1 VSIKHKVGQLD
12 VAVARFHVVTIVNPA
27 ISNSAERAPSVL
39 NRMAARGPR
48 YRVGLVPSATSR
60 RWDFSDEPGSWCTE
74 SFDISG
80 QHSMQEILD
89 HVAGRRLVVPISVS
103 QAGEYL
109 CVACDHGLG
118 DSHFIWE
125 VCAALTHGSTDTGF
139 VEPLAAPTMTNPLVS
154 ALFDAA
160 KSTPRLFV
168 RAAAIGLWRRA
179 WSFFRSRVVALVDRL
194 RVVQSRPAGDQD
206 ERYVAVWSKSDPG
219 FIEELR
225 RYRDAKHPSASVNAI
240 LMLSICRALQECG
253 ASLHDE
259 LEVLVD
265 LRRFLPRDNFTFA
278 NFATVTRVNI
288 GTQPSVE
295 EFSASLRLT
304 VGSLNQLFILT
315 GYLAV
320 DRVRMLFARRTR
332 KTEPPVCRPAKS
344 AQSILTISNV
354 SKTPSFA
361 KIAWARPDDAEI
373 ACAALPKSQSHIGI
387 FINITPNGSV
397 QLTASFYASHID
409 KLLVARG
416 LSRALS
422 SVALKQRPETISEP
436 YTSCSPEHS
445 LRTKA

>member
-1 VSIKHKVGQLD
+1 MSIKHKVGQLD
-12 VAVARFHVVTIVNPA
+12 VGAARLHVVTIVKPA

-39 NRMAARGPR
+39 KRMAARGPR
-48 YRVGLVPSATSR
+48 YRVGLVPSITNR
-60 RWDFSDEPGSWCTE
+60 RWDFSDEPGSWCTQ
-74 SFDISG
+74 SLDISG

-89 HVAGRRLVVPISVS
+89 HVVGHRSVAPISVS

-125 VCAALTHGSTDTGF
+125 VCAALTHGNTDTGF
-139 VEPLAAPTMTNPLVS
+139 VEPLAAATTTNPFVS

-160 KSTPRLFV
+160 KSTPRLFA
-168 RAAAIGLWRRA
+168 RTAIGLWKPA
-179 WSFFRSRVVALVDRL
+179 WSFFRSYLVALVNRP
-194 RVVQSRPAGDQD
+194 RAVPSRPAGDQD

-219 FIEELR
+219 FIEEVR
-225 RYRDAKHPSASVNAI
+225 RYRDSKHPSASVNAI

-253 ASLHDE
+253 ASLHDD

-278 NFATVTRVNI
+278 NFHTITRLDI
-288 GTQPSVE
+288 GSQPSVE
-295 EFSASLRLT
+295 EFSESLRLK
-304 VGSLNQLFILT
+304 VASLDQLFKLA

-320 DRVRMLFARRTR
+320 NRVRMLFARRSR
-332 KTEPPVCRPAKS
+332 ETERPLCRPAKS
-344 AQSILTISNV
+344 AQSILTISDV
-354 SKTPSFA
+354 SKTPALA
-361 KIAWARPDDAEI
+361 KVAWVRPDDVEI
-373 ACAALPKSQSHIGI
+373 ASTAPPTGQSHISI

-422 SVALKQRPETISEP
+422 SVTLGQRPEPTSEP

-445 LRTKA
+445 LRIKA

>member
-1 VSIKHKVGQLD
+1 
-12 VAVARFHVVTIVNPA
+12 
-27 ISNSAERAPSVL
+27 
-39 NRMAARGPR
+39 
-48 YRVGLVPSATSR
+48 
-60 RWDFSDEPGSWCTE
+60 
-74 SFDISG
+74 
-80 QHSMQEILD
+80 MQEILD
-89 HVAGRRLVVPISVS
+89 HVVGRRSVAPISVS

-125 VCAALTHGSTDTGF
+125 VCAALTHGNTDTGF

-160 KSTPRLFV
+160 KSTPRLLFI
-168 RAAAIGLWRRA
+168 RAAAIGLWKPG
-179 WSFFRSRVVALVDRL
+179 WSFFRSNAVALVNRL
-194 RVVQSRPAGDQD
+194 RVVPSRPAGDQD

-219 FIEELR
+219 FIDEVR
-225 RYRDAKHPSASVNAI
+225 RYRDSKHPRASVNAI

-259 LEVLVD
+259 LRVLVD

-278 NFATVTRVNI
+278 NFVAVARMNI

-295 EFSASLRLT
+295 EFSASLRQT
-304 VGSLNQLFILT
+304 VGSLNQLFTLAE
-315 GYLAV
+315 YLAV

-332 KTEPPVCRPAKS
+332 KTKPPLCRPAKS
-344 AQSILTISNV
+344 AQSILTISDV
-354 SKTPSFA
+354 SKTPSLA

-373 ACAALPKSQSHIGI
+373 ASAAQPGDQSHISI

-422 SVALKQRPETISEP
+422 SVALKQRPEPEP
-436 YTSCSPEHS
+436 SATC
-445 LRTKA
+445 R

>member
-1 VSIKHKVGQLD
+1 MSIKHKVGQLD
-12 VAVARFHVVTIVNPA
+12 VAFARLHVVTIVKPV
-27 ISNSAERAPSVL
+27 ISNSAERAPGVL

-60 RWDFSDEPGSWCTE
+60 RWDFSDEPGSWCTQ

-89 HVAGRRLVVPISVS
+89 HVTGRRLVVPISVS

-109 CVACDHGLG
+109 CVACDHGIG
-118 DSHFIWE
+118 DSHIFWE
-125 VCAALTHGSTDTGF
+125 VCAALTHGGTDTGF

-160 KSTPRLFV
+160 KSTPWLFV
-168 RAAAIGLWRRA
+168 RAAIGLWKPA
-179 WSFFRSRVVALVDRL
+179 WSFFRSYVVALVNRL
-194 RVVQSRPAGDQD
+194 RMVPSRPAGDQD

-219 FIEELR
+219 FIEEVR
-225 RYRDAKHPSASVNAI
+225 RYRDSKHPSASVNAI

-278 NFATVTRVNI
+278 NFVIGTRMNI
-288 GTQPSVE
+288 GAQPSVE

-304 VGSLNQLFILT
+304 VGSLNQLFA
-315 GYLAV
+315 LAKHLAAN
-320 DRVRMLFARRTR
+320 RVRKLFARRTR
-332 KTEPPVCRPAKS
+332 KTEPPLRRPAKS
-344 AQSILTISNV
+344 AQSILTISDV
-354 SKTPSFA
+354 SKSPPLA

-373 ACAALPKSQSHIGI
+373 ASAAPPADQSHITI

-422 SVALKQRPETISEP
+422 SVALKQRPEPISEP
-436 YTSCSPEHS
+436 YTSCPPEHS

>member
-1 VSIKHKVGQLD
+1 MSIKHKVGQLD
-12 VAVARFHVVTIVNPA
+12 VAVARLHVVTIVKPA

-60 RWDFSDEPGSWCTE
+60 RWDFSDEPGSWCTQ

-80 QHSMQEILD
+80 QHSTQEILD
-89 HVAGRRLVVPISVS
+89 HVVGHRLVVPISVS

-125 VCAALTHGSTDTGF
+125 VCAALTHGNSDTGF

-168 RAAAIGLWRRA
+168 KDAIGLLKPA
-179 WSFFRSRVVALVDRL
+179 WSFFRSYVVALINRPHVAP
-194 RVVQSRPAGDQD
+194 SRPTGDQD
-206 ERYVAVWSKSDPG
+206 EKYVAVWSKSDPG
-219 FIEELR
+219 FIEEVR
-225 RYRDAKHPSASVNAI
+225 RYRDSKHPNASVNAI
-240 LMLSICRALQECG
+240 LILGICRALQECG

-265 LRRFLPRDNFTFA
+265 LRRFLPGDNFTFA
-278 NFATVTRVNI
+278 NFVTVTRMNI

-304 VGSLNQLFILT
+304 VGSLNQLFTLA

-320 DRVRMLFARRTR
+320 NRVRMRFARRTR
-332 KTEPPVCRPAKS
+332 KTEPPLRRPAKS
-344 AQSILTISNV
+344 AQSILTISDV
-354 SKTPSFA
+354 SKSPSLA

-373 ACAALPKSQSHIGI
+373 ASAAPPTDQSHISI

-422 SVALKQRPETISEP
+422 SVALKQRPEPI
-436 YTSCSPEHS
+436 
-445 LRTKA
+445 

>member
-1 VSIKHKVGQLD
+1 VTIKHKVGQLD
-12 VAVARFHVVTIVNPA
+12 AAVTRQTIVTIVKPV
-27 ISNSAERAPSVL
+27 ISNSAECAPSVL

-48 YRVGLVPSATSR
+48 YRVGLASSAASR
-60 RWDFSDEPGSWCTE
+60 RWDFSDEPGSRCTQ

-80 QHSMQEILD
+80 LHSTQEILD
-89 HVAGRRLVVPISVS
+89 HVVGRRLVVPISVS

-125 VCAALTHGSTDTGF
+125 VCAALTHGNTDTGF

-154 ALFDAA
+154 ALFAAA

-168 RAAAIGLWRRA
+168 RAAATGPWKPGWR
-179 WSFFRSRVVALVDRL
+179 FFRRYVAALVNRL
-194 RVVQSRPAGDQD
+194 RVVPSRRAGDQD

-219 FIEELR
+219 FIEEVR
-225 RYRDAKHPSASVNAI
+225 RYRDSKHPSASVNAI

-278 NFATVTRVNI
+278 NFHTITRMNI

-295 EFSASLRLT
+295 EFSASLRLK
-304 VGSLNQLFILT
+304 VGSPNQLFALA

-320 DRVRMLFARRTR
+320 NRVRKLFARRTR
-332 KTEPPVCRPAKS
+332 KTEPPLCRPAQS
-344 AQSILTISNV
+344 AHTILTISDV
-354 SKTPSFA
+354 SKSPSHA

-373 ACAALPKSQSHIGI
+373 ASAAPPTGQSHISI

-422 SVALKQRPETISEP
+422 SVALKQRPEPISVP
-436 YTSCSPEHS
+436 HTV
-445 LRTKA
+445 

>member
-1 VSIKHKVGQLD
+1 VSVKHRVGQFD
-12 VAVARFHVVTIVNPA
+12 VAAAGSHVVTIVKPA
-27 ISNSAERAPSVL
+27 ISDSAERAPSVL

-48 YRVGLVPSATSR
+48 YRVGLVPSSTSR
-60 RWDFSDEPGSWCTE
+60 RWDFSHEPGSWCTQ
-74 SFDISG
+74 SLDISG
-80 QHSMQEILD
+80 QHTMQEILD
-89 HVAGRRLVVPISVS
+89 HVLGQRPVVPISIS

-125 VCAALTHGSTDTGF
+125 VCAALTHGNTDTGF
-139 VEPLAAPTMTNPLVS
+139 VEPLAAPTTTNPLVS

-168 RAAAIGLWRRA
+168 RAAIGLWKPA
-179 WSFFRSRVVALVDRL
+179 CSFFRSYVVALVGRP
-194 RVVQSRPAGDQD
+194 RVAPSSPTGDQD
-206 ERYVAVWSKSDPG
+206 EKYVAVWSKSDPG
-219 FIEELR
+219 FIEEVR
-225 RYRDAKHPSASVNAI
+225 RYRDSKHPSASVNAI
-240 LMLSICRALQECG
+240 LMLSIYRGLQECG
-253 ASLHDE
+253 ASLPDE

-278 NFATVTRVNI
+278 NFAAVARMNI
-288 GTQPSVE
+288 GTQLSVE

-304 VGSLNQLFILT
+304 VGSLNQLFTLAE
-315 GYLAV
+315 YLAV
-320 DRVRMLFARRTR
+320 DRVRMLARRTR

-344 AQSILTISNV
+344 AQPSLAISNV

-373 ACAALPKSQSHIGI
+373 ACAAPPKSQSHIGI
-387 FINITPNGSV
+387 FINITPKGSV

-422 SVALKQRPETISEP
+422 SVALKQRPEPEP
-436 YTSCSPEHS
+436 SAT
-445 LRTKA
+445 

>member
-1 VSIKHKVGQLD
+1 M
-12 VAVARFHVVTIVNPA
+12 HVVTIVKPA
-27 ISNSAERAPSVL
+27 ISDSAERAPSVL
-39 NRMAARGPR
+39 NSMAARGPR
-48 YRVGLVPSATSR
+48 YRVGLIPSVTSR
-60 RWDFSDEPGSWCTE
+60 RWDFSDEPGSWCTQ
-74 SFDISG
+74 SLDISG
-80 QHSMQEILD
+80 HNSMQEILD
-89 HVAGRRLVVPISVS
+89 HVTGRRFVAPISVS

-125 VCAALTHGSTDTGF
+125 VCAALTHGNADTGF
-139 VEPLAAPTMTNPLVS
+139 LEPLAAPTMTNPLVS
-154 ALFDAA
+154 ALFDSA

-168 RAAAIGLWRRA
+168 RAAVGLWKPA
-179 WSFFRSRVVALVDRL
+179 WSLFRSYVVARVNRL
-194 RVVQSRPAGDQD
+194 RVVPSRPAGDQE

-219 FIEELR
+219 FIEEVR
-225 RYRDAKHPSASVNAI
+225 RYRDSKHPSASVNAI

-278 NFATVTRVNI
+278 NFHTITRMNI

-295 EFSASLRLT
+295 EFSASLRLKA
-304 VGSLNQLFILT
+304 GSPNQLLALA

-320 DRVRMLFARRTR
+320 SRVRKLFARRSR
-332 KTEPPVCRPAKS
+332 KTEPPLCRPAKS
-344 AQSILTISNV
+344 AQTILTISDV
-354 SKTPSFA
+354 SKSPSLA

-373 ACAALPKSQSHIGI
+373 ASAAPPTGQSHISI

-422 SVALKQRPETISEP
+422 SATLGQRPGHDYP
-436 YTSCSPEHS
+436 
-445 LRTKA
+445 RTAEADRGASATCR

>member
-1 VSIKHKVGQLD
+1 MFIKHKVGQHD
-12 VAVARFHVVTIVNPA
+12 VSVARLHVVTIVKPA
-27 ISNSAERAPSVL
+27 ISSSAERAPSVL

-48 YRVGLVPSATSR
+48 YRVGLVPSPTSR
-60 RWDFSDEPGSWCTE
+60 RWDFSDEPGSWCTQ

-89 HVAGRRLVVPISVS
+89 HVTGRRFVVPISVS

-125 VCAALTHGSTDTGF
+125 VCAALTHGNTDTGF

-168 RAAAIGLWRRA
+168 RAAIGLWKPA
-179 WSFFRSRVVALVDRL
+179 WSFFRSYVVALVNRL
-194 RVVQSRPAGDQD
+194 RVVPSRPAGDQD

-219 FIEELR
+219 FIEEVR
-225 RYRDAKHPSASVNAI
+225 RYRDSKHPSASVNAI

-278 NFATVTRVNI
+278 NFHTITRMNI

-295 EFSASLRLT
+295 EFSASLRLK
-304 VGSLNQLFILT
+304 VGSPNQLFALA

-320 DRVRMLFARRTR
+320 NRVRKLFARRTR
-332 KTEPPVCRPAKS
+332 KTEPPLCRPAQS
-344 AQSILTISNV
+344 AHTILTISDV
-354 SKTPSFA
+354 SKSPSHA

-373 ACAALPKSQSHIGI
+373 ASAAPPTGQSHISI

-422 SVALKQRPETISEP
+422 SVALKQRPEPISAP
-436 YTSCSPEHS
+436 HTV
-445 LRTKA
+445 

>member
-1 VSIKHKVGQLD
+1 VTIKHKVGQLD
-12 VAVARFHVVTIVNPA
+12 VAVTRQTIVTIVKPA

-48 YRVGLVPSATSR
+48 YRVGLASSATSR
-60 RWDFSDEPGSWCTE
+60 RWDFSDEPGSWCTQ

-80 QHSMQEILD
+80 LHSTQEILD
-89 HVAGRRLVVPISVS
+89 HVVGRRLVVPISVS

-125 VCAALTHGSTDTGF
+125 VCAALTHGNTDTGF

-168 RAAAIGLWRRA
+168 RAAATGPWKPGWRY
-179 WSFFRSRVVALVDRL
+179 FRRYVAALVNRL
-194 RVVQSRPAGDQD
+194 RVVPSRPAGDQD

-219 FIEELR
+219 FIDEVR
-225 RYRDAKHPSASVNAI
+225 RYRDSKHPSATVNAI
-240 LMLSICRALQECG
+240 LILSIRRALQECG

-278 NFATVTRVNI
+278 NFFIVTHINI
-288 GTQPSVE
+288 GARPSVE
-295 EFSASLRLT
+295 EFSASLRRA
-304 VGSLNQLFILT
+304 VGSLNQLFTLA

-332 KTEPPVCRPAKS
+332 KTELPLCRPTKS
-344 AQSILTISNV
+344 AQSILTISDV
-354 SKTPSFA
+354 SKSPPLA

-373 ACAALPKSQSHIGI
+373 ASAAQPADQSHISI

-422 SVALKQRPETISEP
+422 SVALEQRPEPISELSA
-436 YTSCSPEHS
+436 TC
-445 LRTKA
+445 R